1 MKFINNLDEIS
12 QSEHLILQPEDS
24 SEMDLINQLA
34 SDPRVQVLDQIKSQI
49 AEWIKLSNPKVTF
62 SKDALKDEV
71 NKFLKKNGS
80 QYGNWVYYPWR
91 NTLVRILPQAEFI
104 EVRTIRNKYKITK
117 EEQKTLN
124 TKKIGVIGLS
134 VGQSVAL
141 GLAIERVFGEL
152 RIADFDH
159 VELGNMNRIR
169 TSLVNLGVKKTT
181 IVKRE
186 IAEIDPYLKVTVYE
200 EGIHDDNIEAFFCED
215 GKLDLLIEECDN
227 IKMKI
232 QSRLMAKSL
241 RIPVL
246 MDTSDRGM
254 LDIERFDL
262 DSNLPIFNDKLKEFG
277 PENLLLDNFDKKQKQ
292 ILGAI
297 LDFEKLSERAQI
309 SIKEIGKTITNW
321 PQLASSVIMGGGIC
335 THLSRQILLG
345 HQVKSGRFY
354 VDMDEIV
361 K

>member
-1 MKFINNLDEIS
+1 M
-12 QSEHLILQPEDS
+12 
-24 SEMDLINQLA
+24 
-34 SDPRVQVLDQIKSQI
+34 
-49 AEWIKLSNPKVTF
+49 
-62 SKDALKDEV
+62 
-71 NKFLKKNGS
+71 
-80 QYGNWVYYPWR
+80 
-91 NTLVRILPQAEFI
+91 
-104 EVRTIRNKYKITK
+104 RTIRNKYKITE
-117 EEQKTLN
+117 EEQLLLSK
-124 TKKIGVIGLS
+124 KKIGIIGLS

-169 TSLVNLGVKKTT
+169 TSLVNLGLKKTT

-186 IAEIDPYLKVTVYE
+186 IAEIDPYLKVTVFE
-200 EGIHDDNIEAFFCED
+200 EGLHDNNMDEFFCAD
-215 GKLDLLIEECDN
+215 GMLDLLIEECDN

-241 RIPVL
+241 KIPVL

-262 DSNLPIFNDKLKEFG
+262 DPELPIFNGKLRGFGKES
-277 PENLLLDNFDKKQKQ
+277 EVLDNFDKKQKQ

-297 LDFEKLSERAQI
+297 LDFERLSDRAKE
-309 SIKEIGKTITNW
+309 SIGEIGKSITNW

-335 THLSRQILLG
+335 THLSREILLG
-345 HQVKSGRFY
+345 NQIKSGRFY
-354 VDMDEIV
+354 VDLDEIV

>member
-1 MKFINNLDEIS
+1 MKIIDNLNDLD
-12 QSEHLILQPEDS
+12 QSKHHILHPEDS
-24 SEMDLINQLA
+24 FEDDLIYQLK
-34 SDPRVQVLDQIKSQI
+34 SDPTVRVLDQINIQI

-62 SKDALKDEV
+62 SKGALQDEV
-71 NKFLKKNGS
+71 RKFLKKKGG
-80 QYGNWVYYPWR
+80 QFGNWVYYPW
-91 NTLVRILPQAEFI
+91 NNSIVRILPEDEFI
-104 EVRTIRNKYKITK
+104 QVRTIRNKYKITE
-117 EEQKTLN
+117 EEQQILR
-124 TKKIGVIGLS
+124 TKKIGIIGLS

-152 RIADFDH
+152 VIADFDH
-159 VELGNMNRIR
+159 LELGNMNRIR

-186 IAEIDPYLKVTVYE
+186 IAEIDPYLKVTVFE
-200 EGIHDDNIEAFFCED
+200 EGLHDDNMEEFFCED
-215 GKLDLLIEECDN
+215 GTLDLLIEECDN

-232 QSRLMAKSL
+232 QCRLMAKSL
-241 RIPVL
+241 GIPVL

-262 DSNLPIFNDKLKEFG
+262 DSKLPLFNGKLKEFG
-277 PENLLLDNFDKKQKQ
+277 SESGLLDNFEKKQKQ

-297 LDFEKLSERAQI
+297 LDFDKLSKRAQE
-309 SIKEIGKTITNW
+309 SIGEIGKSITNW

-335 THLSRQILLG
+335 THLSREILLG
-345 HQVKSGRFY
+345 QKIKSGRFY
-354 VDMDEIV
+354 VDLDEIV